1 MWRKDK
7 HWIFGYKSEEELVP
21 YAVADNAADMVHLT
35 RDFTID
41 GKACKIF
48 SYAIKSAL
56 PLATA
61 ASSTGSTTG
70 SAPGS
75 LAGDDEE
82 SDPNVLRVNTR
93 IALSFSRND
102 RNEGFWNASIRQLQG
117 DKFKIECHKR
127 DGQLDGSGSRLLS
140 RADAVIYRK
149 ALLDELP
156 IPQPHDG
163 LYSCVK
169 VKCSGKAEKILVGTY
184 KYTTLRQGGMPVYM
198 KVGAKKSSPVTCTWR
213 SPSGKWIYG
222 IADEMYTNPESGFAV
237 AKEASVMPHFTH
249 KYYVQ
254 KKETNVIAY
263 SIKAA
268 EGEDIPVF
276 CTDDEGSDGE
286 GGESDQGS
294 DQGSDGEGP
303 SSGKR
308 SRFATDRFKT
318 DEANAASMARTQER
332 NEQKRRKGSEGGAG
346 GAAGGGAPRGAG
358 GAAGGA
364 SSRFTAMR

>member
-1 MWRKDK
+1 VIKR
-7 HWIFGYKSEEELVP
+7 EE
-21 YAVADNAADMVHLT
+21 AVV
-35 RDFTID
+35 
-41 GKACKIF
+41 
-48 SYAIKSAL
+48 
-56 PLATA
+56 
-61 ASSTGSTTG
+61 
-70 SAPGS
+70 
-75 LAGDDEE
+75 
-82 SDPNVLRVNTR
+82 
-93 IALSFSRND
+93 
-102 RNEGFWNASIRQLQG
+102 
-117 DKFKIECHKR
+117 
-127 DGQLDGSGSRLLS
+127 
-140 RADAVIYRK
+140 YRK

-163 LYSCVK
+163 LY
-169 VKCSGKAEKILVGTY
+169 CSVVVVWAGKAPNILLGTY
-184 KYTTLRQGGMPVYM
+184 KYTAERQGGMPVYM

-213 SPSGKWIYG
+213 SPSGKWIFG
-222 IADEMYTNPESGFAV
+222 IAAQMYTKPESGFAV
-237 AKEASVMPHFTH
+237 AKKASFMPHLTH

-254 KKETNVIAY
+254 EKESNVIAY

-308 SRFATDRFKT
+308 PRIATDRFRT

-346 GAAGGGAPRGAG
+346 GAAGGAGGDPRGAG

-364 SSRFTAMR
+364 AYRSMR